1 MFSAVFEA
9 NPDPKSLQP
18 RQLSAVANRTRESR
32 SQMQVADPSNLPP
45 PRFSEK
51 SQRFYETRK
60 INLRVSGRPSGI
72 KKKTQAFT
80 MVQTNSEAE
89 IAVPLVVSQQFV
101 HPGRRISSRI
111 SKFRSQIQVASPGR
125 KSRSLIPRIYPPQIW
140 PKKALICDF
149 FN

>member
-1 MFSAVFEA
+1 MFPVG
-9 NPDPKSLQP
+9 PP
-18 RQLSAVANRTRESR
+18 ES
-32 SQMQVADPSNLPP
+32 
-45 PRFSEK
+45 
-51 SQRFYETRK
+51 
-60 INLRVSGRPSGI
+60 

-125 KSRSLIPRIYPPQIW
+125 KSRSQVQVADPSDLPPPQIW